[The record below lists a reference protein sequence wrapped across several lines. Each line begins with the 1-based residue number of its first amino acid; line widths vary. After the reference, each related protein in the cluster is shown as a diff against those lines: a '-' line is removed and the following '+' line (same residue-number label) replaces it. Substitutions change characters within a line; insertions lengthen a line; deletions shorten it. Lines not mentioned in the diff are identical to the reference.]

1 MQINKYMCM
10 TFEGKILKNCSIRQR
25 NLVRPAKI
33 ACEKP
38 DTGVTIN
45 KRGAYFLIKDCA
57 SVTLKYAAHLAY
69 SSFSS
74 PITQLKGKFTQ
85 AEIVDFVGRSKEEAH
100 TRQLL
105 HIILTDIGSAQFKSA
120 TDIPVEPVESVT
132 LESPEHDYTIKDDED
147 VYGDYELDN
156 IKATAAPVKVEAKA
170 EVNVDDVTAVINK
183 LFEVFAAK

>member
-1 MQINKYMCM
+1 M
-10 TFEGKILKNCSIRQR
+10 TFEEKILKNCEIRQK
-25 NLVRPAKI
+25 NLLRPAKI
-33 ACEKP
+33 ASEKP

-45 KRGAYFLIKDCA
+45 KRGAYFLIQDCA
-57 SVTLKYAAHLAY
+57 KVTLNYVAHLAY

-85 AEIVDFVGRSKEEAH
+85 AEIIDFVGRSKEEPH

-120 TDIPVEPVESVT
+120 TDVPVAPVEGTTIEVPT
-132 LESPEHDYTIKDDED
+132 HDYTIKGDED
-147 VYGDYELDN
+147 VYGDYDLEEDV
-156 IKATAAPVKVEAKA
+156 IASEPVKVEAKA

-183 LFEVFAAK
+183 LIETFNAK